1 MKRVGKCA
9 CFIVLLVVIFCFV
22 EPILAATLRVG
33 ASSRP
38 PGLGNPYDSISTI
51 GSHTRAA
58 ILDGMVRQ
66 GPNGA
71 MEPGLAL
78 SWKPTSNLT
87 WEFQLRPGAVFSNGE
102 AADAEAAK
110 ATIDF
115 LTQPDSIR
123 YLIARELQA
132 VERVE
137 VIDKETLLITT
148 KYADAILDKRLSLVM
163 IVPPHAFA
171 DMGLDTFAQSP
182 IGTGSYVLEDW
193 GFSTG
198 RTILKGNPASWRP
211 PEQIDKVEIIAPLRD
226 SIVRLQAL
234 RSRQVDITL
243 NISIDEMAQVKSEGF
258 SLEVKLAGTIQSIA
272 LPNVGN
278 TDSPLQDVRVRQALN
293 YAVNKELITK
303 IILGGTTFPTG
314 QGAIPSS
321 FGYDPSIRPYP
332 YDPERARAL
341 LVEAG
346 YGNGFGLRAE
356 ILRGGTPTDDAVYA
370 QIAQDLAKIGVRMRV
385 HGLIGQEWIRK
396 FFSGDWG
403 DADVLSMTWTTGA
416 YSDTIRAIETFSCKK
431 PGAFFC
437 APELLPII
445 ESSNQTFNIN
455 RREQYLRTIMGR
467 LHNLAPSIFLY
478 PHSIIIAHDPSVR
491 NVMVGSGGLMFERMR
506 VMKKED

>member
-1 MKRVGKCA
+1 MKKIEKCV
-9 CFIVLLVVIFCFV
+9 CFVSLLVLIFCFV
-22 EPILAATLRVG
+22 EPILATTLRVG

-71 MEPGLAL
+71 MRPGLAL
-78 SWKPTSNLT
+78 SWKSTSNLT

-123 YLIARELQA
+123 YLIARELRS

-137 VIDKETLLITT
+137 VLDKETLLITT
-148 KYADAILDKRLSLVM
+148 KYADAILHKRLSLVM

-171 DMGLDTFAQSP
+171 DMGLDAFAQSP
-182 IGTGSYVLEDW
+182 IGTGSYTLEDW
-193 GFSTG
+193 GLSTG
-198 RTILKGNPASWRP
+198 RTILKGNTTSWRP
-211 PEQIDKVEIIAPLRD
+211 PEQIDRVEIIAPLRD

-243 NISIDEMAQVKSEGF
+243 NISIDEMSQVESEGF
-258 SLEVKLAGTIQSIA
+258 SLGVKLVGTVQSIA

-278 TDSPLQDVRVRQALN
+278 SGSPLQDVRVRQALN
-293 YAVNKELITK
+293 YAINKELITK

-321 FGYDPSIRPYP
+321 FGYDPTIKPYP
-332 YDPERARAL
+332 YDPERAQAL
-341 LVEAG
+341 LAEAG
-346 YGNGFGLRAE
+346 YGNGFALRAE
-356 ILRGGTPTDDAVYA
+356 MLRGGTPTDDAVYV
-370 QIAQDLAKIGVRMRV
+370 QIAQDLAKIGVTMGV

-403 DADVLSMTWTTGA
+403 DADVLSMTWSTGA
-416 YSDTIRAIETFSCKK
+416 YSDTIRAIETFSCNK

-437 APELLPII
+437 APELLSII
-445 ESSNQTFNIN
+445 ESSNQTFNAT
-455 RREQYLRTIMGR
+455 RREQHLRTIMGR

-478 PHSIIIAHDPSVR
+478 PHSIVIAHDPSVR
-491 NVMVGSGGLMFERMR
+491 NVVVGSGGFMFERMR
-506 VMKKED
+506 VTKKED